1 MHAPYSLQ
9 MLPPGHNLNVRDGG
23 IVNGLTWIRCTKPDE
38 MLEAFTRARANVVY
52 AETKMNKASSRSHA
66 IFQLRI
72 SKRERVFEAAKT
84 GQKVECTI
92 ARLNVVDLA
101 GSERVKKSGSE
112 GMRFQ
117 EATNINRSLLAFG
130 TRPLRAAKCQS
141 IKKLAMPGNV
151 VSALAARK
159 SHIPLR
165 DSKLTRTWSVIEAK
179 PRSLEA
185 SRLWITCGYRLYR
198 VAAEAEPLSLVTCDL
213 LASSPAWT
221 GAWRAAAEQLN
232 WRIAVQILDGSIG
245 GNCRTALLVC
255 VNPAFEHAGE
265 TQNTLE
271 FASRAMRVEVDAKV
285 NTALVEVSAKTLLAD
300 LNPEAHEF
308 GKKVQADKKEIEA
321 LRKQTADAAEQAKR
335 EAEKREKA
343 VQEAESNV
351 KKLQQAQSS
360 SAQRHSLLS
369 CLYVKELLAQL
380 AFAMAVVVV
389 SAPPRPLVC
398 APGATVEVS
407 WALHATEAL
416 APGASLCV
424 RATEAAVVT
433 VPDTVPAGCTVEL
446 ALEVPAPKVTGAV
459 VYDFVFR
466 SSDGQLI
473 NDNLSLVLDIRDEP
487 EERRALAHP
496 NLGIF
501 PGAHTRKIYF
511 GAAPALTSTEPA
523 AVEPP
528 KVSLERTEE
537 TEWALLSRTRL
548 DALPDR
554 IFDVANLDYLA
565 KRFGRPGEATVR
577 FWVNGE
583 EQVINSGQF
592 PLSMNLAEYMR
603 YHAGPLFSRQGLP
616 GTKIGCGEGGCG
628 ACTVLLRRGD
638 LLSLKAAPVLCNAC
652 LRPLHSNLG
661 SKVTTVEEV
670 GTPEKPHAIQS
681 AIAKHSASQCG
692 MCTPGMVMALYG
704 HLAKGGSR
712 EPQDRAESSF
722 VQVSNCQ
729 AIEGC
734 IQGNLC
740 RCTGYRPIHDAMK
753 DAASRPDCTANVG
766 EIKDLADS
774 SKKRWRSGT
783 LRSPPRT
790 YAAALPHRLVVGN
803 TSTGVIKYYP
813 PHPNDHPTVFI
824 NVQTLALW
832 RRNVGEMKAIE
843 HSATSLTL
851 GAACTLS
858 TMIEDWKEIDKA
870 TAAAPQLAAIVRH
883 LKLVAH
889 PQVRDVGSWAGNV
902 MIAKTHPDFPSD
914 VCLLL
919 TTLGA
924 ELKLMDEDR
933 KIQSVDIVTFLSDA
947 ALPRGGA
954 KPQIIHSVTIPF
966 PGANTYLDTFK
977 IMRRHMNTHAE
988 LNAGFL
994 FQFAADGGV
1003 GVSDVRMV
1011 FGNAL
1016 RGQPLTSATIQSIG
1030 KVLRA
1035 EIEAHIQGP
1044 SVPEPPFLVVD
1055 KEYRVNLACNLFA
1068 KAALRGRQARG
1079 AVLTPEELS
1088 AATTPERMESTGDQ
1102 KFTVDPATAPIGQP
1116 LEKFQALDQACG
1128 TAQYV
1133 ADEPI
1138 RPRTL
1143 FGVPVLA
1150 EKVAVVKCIDVVE
1163 CMEVAGV
1170 TNFISAADVKEL
1182 GRARVL
1188 HNRVSRVRAEND
1200 LKPTCPT
1207 KIFADTTEPTK
1218 HVAQFVGMV
1227 LADTLE
1233 AARCGA
1239 RLVHVEYVE
1248 DTEQAEPV
1256 VKERHG
1262 ALSVG
1267 KAPGAADL
1275 ATVEGKLSSAGQ
1287 KHFYLET
1294 QTTYAYPD
1302 GMGGLVVNSSCQTLD
1317 WAQTMLCKVFHLP
1330 KSKVTVQNQRIG
1342 GAYGGKAMLFAPV
1355 CAATAVAAMRTKR
1368 PVMVQLDRTPDF
1380 RSLGAR
1386 APFEASWSCS
1396 YDVSSGKIG
1405 SLKQDILQNVGFD
1418 MLGFSQASSV
1428 NCYDIPHA
1436 QLHCKGAV
1444 TDLPC
1449 NTWMRAPGDFE
1460 GAIIME
1466 AIMEQVARAAQKE
1479 LPPEAVFLRNVAICA
1494 AASPRSR
1501 GASPST
1507 HYEVKST
1514 N

>member
-1 MHAPYSLQ
+1 M
-9 MLPPGHNLNVRDGG
+9 
-23 IVNGLTWIRCTKPDE
+23 
-38 MLEAFTRARANVVY
+38 
-52 AETKMNKASSRSHA
+52 
-66 IFQLRI
+66 
-72 SKRERVFEAAKT
+72 
-84 GQKVECTI
+84 
-92 ARLNVVDLA
+92 
-101 GSERVKKSGSE
+101 
-112 GMRFQ
+112 
-117 EATNINRSLLAFG
+117 
-130 TRPLRAAKCQS
+130 
-141 IKKLAMPGNV
+141 
-151 VSALAARK
+151 
-159 SHIPLR
+159 
-165 DSKLTRTWSVIEAK
+165 
-179 PRSLEA
+179 
-185 SRLWITCGYRLYR
+185 
-198 VAAEAEPLSLVTCDL
+198 
-213 LASSPAWT
+213 
-221 GAWRAAAEQLN
+221 
-232 WRIAVQILDGSIG
+232 VQWHL
-245 GNCRTALLVC
+245 
-255 VNPAFEHAGE
+255 
-265 TQNTLE
+265 
-271 FASRAMRVEVDAKV
+271 
-285 NTALVEVSAKTLLAD
+285 
-300 LNPEAHEF
+300 
-308 GKKVQADKKEIEA
+308 
-321 LRKQTADAAEQAKR
+321 
-335 EAEKREKA
+335 
-343 VQEAESNV
+343 
-351 KKLQQAQSS
+351 
-360 SAQRHSLLS
+360 
-369 CLYVKELLAQL
+369 
-380 AFAMAVVVV
+380 
-389 SAPPRPLVC
+389 
-398 APGATVEVS
+398 
-407 WALHATEAL
+407 
-416 APGASLCV
+416 
-424 RATEAAVVT
+424 
-433 VPDTVPAGCTVEL
+433 VPAGCTVEL

-466 SSDGQLI
+466 SSEGQLI
-473 NDNLSLVLDIRDEP
+473 NENLSLVLDIRDEP

-511 GAAPALTSTEPA
+511 GAAPALTNTEPA

-528 KVSLERTEE
+528 KVRSERTEE

-548 DALPDR
+548 DALP
-554 IFDVANLDYLA
+554 DYLA

-592 PLSMNLAEYMR
+592 PLTMNLAEYMR
-603 YHAGPLFSRQGLP
+603 YHAGLP

-652 LRPLHSNLG
+652 LRPLHSMNG
-661 SKVTTVEEV
+661 YEVTTVEEV

-712 EPQDRAESSF
+712 EPQ
-722 VQVSNCQ
+722 

-766 EIKDLADS
+766 EIKDAKLQSSVLSRDGQLWLNCTALADVFPA
-774 SKKRWRSGT
+774 
-783 LRSPPRT
+783 LT

-824 NVQTLALW
+824 NVQ
-832 RRNVGEMKAIE
+832 NVGEMKAIE

-858 TMIEDWKEIDKA
+858 TMIEEIDKA

-1011 FGNAL
+1011 FGNVEHKPFIADGAIKAL

-1088 AATTPERMESTGDQ
+1088 AATAPERMESTGDQ

-1182 GRARVL
+1182 G
-1188 HNRVSRVRAEND
+1188 AEND
-1200 LKPTCPT
+1200 MKPTCPS

-1239 RLVHVEYVE
+1239 RLVHVEYAE

-1256 VKERHG
+1256 VKVADALRHGKVQERHG
-1262 ALSVG
+1262 PLSVG
-1267 KAPGAADL
+1267 KARGAADV

-1317 WAQTMLCKVFHLP
+1317 WAQTMLCKIFHLP

-1479 LPPEAVFLRNVAICA
+1479 PWQLQEANLAPGMVKAWQALKAKSNFDMARAATKAFNEANRYRKRGIYCMGSRYKLPPAQWTERCYLRINTDGSVVLEHSGLEVGQGLDTKALQALTMELKKIAADFTMDKISIRMPKSTADFSWAGITGTYGSCTSETVVSAILDAGGKLQKELAPYITAGKPWTQVVSDALKAGATLYQEGKTSVAKEPLSDYDLFSAGCAQVEIDVLTGETQVRSFDVIYDCGKSLNPAVDIGQIEGCVIQALGFGLLEEENRRPDGGLINCGTWEYKVPSGQDIPVRFTVELLPCEDPTAPVMGSKASGEPAMLLGGATFFAVKDAIGYA
-1494 AASPRSR
+1494 RADMGLSREFRLDPPASPDRIQAAC
-1501 GASPST
+1501 GTKMPS
-1507 HYEVKST
+1507 
-1514 N
+1514 